1 MNTNNNSNTTANTN
15 NRDSVIAVQNATE
28 IVLEH
33 NRTIQQLNN
42 KISVLEM
49 NIKNV
54 LETLMRNPPHQVK
67 EEPVNNL
74 PDVKSL
80 NDNET
85 SKIINQS
92 LKVPKIYE
100 PEFLDEDDI

>member
-15 NRDSVIAVQNATE
+15 NRDSIIAVQNATE

-33 NRTIQQLNN
+33 NRSIQQLNN
-42 KISVLEM
+42 KISALEM

-54 LETLMRNPPHQVK
+54 LESLMRNPPHQVK
-67 EEPVNNL
+67 QEQVTE
-74 PDVKSL
+74 VKSL

-100 PEFLDEDDI
+100 PEFLEEDDI